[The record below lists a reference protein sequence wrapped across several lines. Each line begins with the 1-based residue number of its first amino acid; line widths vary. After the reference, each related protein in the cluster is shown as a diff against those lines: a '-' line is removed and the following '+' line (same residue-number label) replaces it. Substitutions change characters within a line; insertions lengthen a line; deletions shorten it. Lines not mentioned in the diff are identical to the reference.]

1 MWKSVFGALLTMLSF
16 AFAQPDTAN
25 VNGEQVS
32 NEPAASANDITIV
45 QNILDQCG
53 ITDRKASDAAVYE
66 NGRAI
71 SLDLS
76 NKDVTKDGFKTLPAD
91 IGKLSGLQTL
101 ICKNNSLT
109 SIPSDLFNC
118 GQLKK
123 IDFNSNSIS
132 ELPLE
137 IGRLSNLIDIDLRY
151 NEIESL
157 PYTIGNLKSL
167 RYLRLWGNL
176 IKTIDGAVTSLPA
189 LEELYLKGNRITTL
203 PIDITRMKSLKYI
216 DVEGNKL
223 CDIAPQVDTWLKT
236 KNKSYRQGQKCW

>member
-1 MWKSVFGALLTMLSF
+1 MWKLFIGSLLTVLSF
-16 AFAQPDTAN
+16 TFAQSDTAN
-25 VNGEQVS
+25 VDETKKN
-32 NEPAASANDITIV
+32 NESAASANDIVIV
-45 QNILDQCG
+45 QAILDQCG

-76 NKDVTKDGFKTLPAD
+76 NKDITKDGIKTLPAD

-118 GQLKK
+118 SQLKK
-123 IDFNSNSIS
+123 IDFNSNSIT
-132 ELPLE
+132 ELSLE

-151 NEIESL
+151 NELESL
-157 PYTIGNLKSL
+157 PYTIGNLQSL
-167 RYLRLWGNL
+167 RILRLWGNSL
-176 IKTIDGAVTSLPA
+176 KAIGESITTLPA
-189 LEELYLKGNRITTL
+189 LEELYLKDNRIESL
-203 PIDITRMKSLKYI
+203 PISIIKMKSLKYI
-216 DVEGNKL
+216 DIEGNKL
-223 CDIAPQVDTWLKT
+223 CDVAPQLDTWLKI